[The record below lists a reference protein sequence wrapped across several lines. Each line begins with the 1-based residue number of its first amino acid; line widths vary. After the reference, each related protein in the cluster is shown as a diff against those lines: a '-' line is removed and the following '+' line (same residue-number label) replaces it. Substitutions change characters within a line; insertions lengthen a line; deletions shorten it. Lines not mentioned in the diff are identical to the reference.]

1 MEAKFPGYR
10 LLPYLLIFPS
20 VAVIAVFLVVPFV
33 QAVHQSFYRTS
44 PFGTTTRF
52 VGWDNY
58 AQIFSTPEYVRS
70 LLTTLGFAGLV
81 IVGGLSVSLGIAI
94 LVTRRIRGLGF
105 YQVAFIWTYAL
116 SPAVAGMIWALLF
129 DPAVGL
135 GTYVIQLIS
144 GYRINMMVQGTAAL
158 LIAATAAAW
167 NMLGYNICFFIAGLQ
182 NVPKEFEEAARV
194 DGAGVWKTFW
204 QVTFPMISPT
214 TAFLLFVNM
223 VYAFFQVFGL
233 IDVMTQGGP
242 GGATEILVYKL
253 YRDAFIRLR
262 GNFASAQ
269 SVVLFVLVAAAALFQ
284 LRVATRKAVYS
295 R

>member
-1 MEAKFPGYR
+1 MESRFPGYR

-20 VAVIAVFLVVPFV
+20 VAVIAVFLVVPFA

-58 AQIFSTPEYVRS
+58 VQVFTTPEYVRS

-81 IVGGLSVSLGIAI
+81 MAGGLSVSLGVAV
-94 LVTRRIRGLGF
+94 LVTRRIRGLAF

-116 SPAVAGMIWALLF
+116 SPAVAGIIWALLF

-144 GYRINMMVQGTAAL
+144 GYRVNMMVQGAAAL

-182 NVPKEFEEAARV
+182 NVPREFEEAARV

-204 QVTFPMISPT
+204 KVTFPMISPT

-253 YRDAFIRLR
+253 YRDAFIRMR

-269 SVVLFVLVAAAALFQ
+269 SVVLFLMVAAAALFQ
-284 LRVATRKAVYS
+284 LRVATRRAVYA

>member
-1 MEAKFPGYR
+1 MESKFPGHR
-10 LLPYLLIFPS
+10 LLPYLLVFPS
-20 VAVIAVFLVVPFV
+20 IAVIAVFLVVPFV
-33 QAVHQSFYRTS
+33 QAVQQSFYRTS
-44 PFGTTTRF
+44 PFGTTTVF
-52 VGWDNY
+52 VGLENY
-58 AQIFSTPEYVRS
+58 RQIFSTPEYVRS
-70 LLTTLGFAGLV
+70 LLITLLFAGLV
-81 IVGGLSVSLGIAI
+81 VMGGLSISLGIAI
-94 LVTRRIRGLGF
+94 LVTRRIQGLGF

-116 SPAVAGMIWALLF
+116 SPAVAGIIWALLF

-135 GTYVIQLIS
+135 GTYLIS
-144 GYRINMMVQGTAAL
+144 LTTGTRVNMTVQGTPAL
-158 LIAATAAAW
+158 LIAAAAAGW

-182 NVPKEFEEAARV
+182 NVPREFEEAARV

-204 QVTFPMISPT
+204 KITFPMISPT

-253 YRDAFIRLR
+253 YRDAFIRMR

-269 SVVLFVLVAAAALFQ
+269 SVVLFLLVAAGALFQ
-284 LRVATRKAVYS
+284 LRVATRRAVYT

>member
-1 MEAKFPGYR
+1 MESKFPGYR

-20 VAVIAVFLVVPFV
+20 VAVIAVFLVVPFA
-33 QAVHQSFYRTS
+33 QAVQQSFYRTS

-58 AQIFSTPEYVRS
+58 VQIFSTPEYLRS
-70 LLTTLGFAGLV
+70 VLTTVAFAGLV
-81 IVGGLSVSLGIAI
+81 IVGGLVASLGIAI

-116 SPAVAGMIWALLF
+116 SPAVAGIIWALLF

-144 GYRINMMVQGTAAL
+144 GYRINMMVQGTVAL

-194 DGAGVWKTFW
+194 DGAGVWRTFW
-204 QVTFPMISPT
+204 RVTFPMISPT

-269 SVVLFVLVAAAALFQ
+269 SVVLFLMVAAAALFQ

>member
-1 MEAKFPGYR
+1 MESKFPGYR

-20 VAVIAVFLVVPFV
+20 VAVIAVFLVVPFA
-33 QAVHQSFYRTS
+33 QAVQQSFYRTS

-58 AQIFSTPEYVRS
+58 VQIFSTPEYLRS
-70 LLTTLGFAGLV
+70 VLTTVGFAGLV
-81 IVGGLSVSLGIAI
+81 IVGGLVASLGIAI

-116 SPAVAGMIWALLF
+116 SPAVAGIIWALLF

-144 GYRINMMVQGTAAL
+144 GYRINMMVQGTVAL

-194 DGAGVWKTFW
+194 DGAGVWRTFW
-204 QVTFPMISPT
+204 RVTFPMISPT

-269 SVVLFVLVAAAALFQ
+269 SVVLFLMVAAAALFQ

>member
-1 MEAKFPGYR
+1 MESKFPGYR

-20 VAVIAVFLVVPFV
+20 VAVIAVFLVVPFA
-33 QAVHQSFYRTS
+33 QAVQQSFYRTS

-58 AQIFSTPEYVRS
+58 VQIFSTPEYLRS
-70 LLTTLGFAGLV
+70 LVTTVGFAGLV
-81 IVGGLSVSLGIAI
+81 IVGGLVASLGIAI

-116 SPAVAGMIWALLF
+116 SPAVAGIIWALLF

-144 GYRINMMVQGTAAL
+144 GYRINMMVQGTVAL

-194 DGAGVWKTFW
+194 DGAGVWRTFW
-204 QVTFPMISPT
+204 RVTFPMISPT

-269 SVVLFVLVAAAALFQ
+269 SVVLFLMVAAAALFQ

>member
-20 VAVIAVFLVVPFV
+20 VAVIVVFLVVPFA
-33 QAVHQSFYRTS
+33 QAVQQSFYRTS
-44 PFGTTTRF
+44 PFGATTRF

-58 AQIFSTPEYVRS
+58 VQIFSTPEYLRS
-70 LLTTLGFAGLV
+70 LLTTVGFAGLV
-81 IVGGLSVSLGIAI
+81 IAGGLSASLGIAI

-105 YQVAFIWTYAL
+105 YQVAFVWTYAL
-116 SPAVAGMIWALLF
+116 SPAVAGIIWALLF

-194 DGAGVWKTFW
+194 DGAGAWRTFW
-204 QVTFPMISPT
+204 RVTFPMISPT

-269 SVVLFVLVAAAALFQ
+269 SVVLFLMVAAAALFQ

>member
-158 LIAATAAAW
+158 LIAAAAAAW
-167 NMLGYNICFFIAGLQ
+167 KMLGYNICFFIAGLQ
-182 NVPKEFEEAARV
+182 NVPKELEEAARV
-194 DGAGVWKTFW
+194 DGAGAWKTFW